1 MYRTVIKEKC
11 RKNSSAARIFYIFLV
26 ISNTHYV
33 LSQCNTELRLLYL
46 INKESPKAPNNK
58 TLDLWIGKTLYRRA
72 FTSKK
77 KIVLISRKFSLNSI
91 FQNVVKGKGFYI
103 YNAGNIYFFCG
114 GKRTATRIP
123 KKNPALTRAQGFQKN
138 KHAVNRAIIS
148 FTQHPHYLCYFSL

>member
-77 KIVLISRKFSLNSI
+77 KIVLISRKFLLDSI
-91 FQNVVKGKGFYI
+91 FQNVVKGKGFI
-103 YNAGNIYFFCG
+103 
-114 GKRTATRIP
+114 
-123 KKNPALTRAQGFQKN
+123 
-138 KHAVNRAIIS
+138 
-148 FTQHPHYLCYFSL
+148 FTTLEIFIFSAEERGLRQEYRRKILL